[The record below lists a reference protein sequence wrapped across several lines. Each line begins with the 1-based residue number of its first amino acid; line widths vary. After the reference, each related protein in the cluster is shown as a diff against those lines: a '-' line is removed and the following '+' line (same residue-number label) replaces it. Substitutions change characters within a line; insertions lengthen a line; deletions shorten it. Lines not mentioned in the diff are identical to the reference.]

1 MQLWSS
7 TTSASGPE
15 VKAIPTKEVVHV
27 ADFLYDLFMR
37 DGFPNVLISD
47 QGREYCNSVCRLL
60 LEITGPLT
68 ACPRTVNICSSQTM
82 ISYIHKVRL
91 AMETRFSEESFYA
104 AS

>member
-27 ADFLYDLFMR
+27 AGFLYDLFMR
-37 DGFPNVLISD
+37 HGFPNVLISD
-47 QGREYCNSVCRLL
+47 QGGEYCNSVCRLL
-60 LEITGPLT
+60 VEKTGPLT
-68 ACPRTVNICSSQTM
+68 ACPRTLIICASQKM
-82 ISYIHKVRL
+82 ISYIHKVRIPL
-91 AMETRFSEESFYA
+91 ETRFSDESFYA